1 MKDQVPPT
9 AEEASNPELLWAI
22 LRLLLSLAVLAL
34 LVVPILRDLP
44 LGQTTRTGLLAWV
57 LVAVALYWLFA
68 GLGYRSILLI
78 QLLIFSVA
86 AMALS
91 AKVLIVAIGIDRL
104 SILRRTARGLILV
117 GAGCAGLNLGLMLL
131 ALVRRW
137 RAANPA
143 GR

>member
-1 MKDQVPPT
+1 MKDETPPT
-9 AEEASNPELLWAI
+9 AEEASNTELLWASV
-22 LRLLLSLAVLAL
+22 RLLLSMAVLAL

-68 GLGYRSILLI
+68 GLGYRSILLV
-78 QLLIFSVA
+78 QLVIFSVA

-104 SILRRTARGLILV
+104 SILRRTARARILV

-131 ALVRRW
+131 ALARRW
-137 RAANPA
+137 RAANPP
-143 GR
+143 GS